1 MGRKPSK
8 TAIGAFVLGAVGL
21 LIAGVLIFGGGR
33 FFTKQ
38 YSFITYFD
46 GSVKGL
52 SVGSPVMFRGV
63 RVGSVTDISIIVVD
77 RKRASLRIP
86 VVFTLEPTKFKGTPD
101 EIQRDP
107 KSIQDAVRKYG
118 LRSQLQSLSF
128 LTGQLMVALDF
139 FPDKPATVLGL
150 NSQYPEIP
158 SVPTSLEE
166 LQKKIENLP
175 FKQMVENL
183 NSILAGLNRLLKTVD
198 PQGAGK
204 SIDAAIAEVRA
215 LVRHLDGRVDP
226 LVDSVTRSVGA
237 AEATFT
243 ETRETVAETRGS
255 LKDILAATRATLD
268 SVQTALKQSE
278 QTLQGF
284 SGDSHL
290 ASELNGTLRE
300 ISATAR
306 SLRQLSD
313 YLERHPE
320 SLLRGKGRKGD

>member
-21 LIAGVLIFGGGR
+21 LIAGVLIFGAGR

-38 YSFITYFD
+38 YTFITYFD

-63 RVGSVTDISIIVVD
+63 RIGSVTDISIMVD
-77 RKRASLRIP
+77 RRGRAVRIP
-86 VVFTLEPTKFKGTPD
+86 VVFTLEPTKFKGTPY

-107 KSIQDAVRKYG
+107 RSIQEAVRKYG
-118 LRSQLQSLSF
+118 LRTQLQSLSF

-139 FPDKPATVLGL
+139 FPEKPAILVGL
-150 NSQYPEIP
+150 NTEYPEIP

-198 PQGAGK
+198 PKGAGK
-204 SIDAAIAEVRA
+204 TIEAAITDVRA
-215 LVRHLDGRVDP
+215 LVRHLDARVDP

-243 ETRETVAETRGS
+243 ETRESVADARGS
-255 LKDILAATRATLD
+255 LKELVAATRVTLD
-268 SVQTALKQSE
+268 SVQAALKQSE
-278 QTLQGF
+278 QTLQSF
-284 SGDSHL
+284 SGDSTL

-320 SLLRGKGRKGD
+320 SLVRGKGGKGD